1 MYAQIYE
8 RSPMRVFEE
17 SLHGGLAAGE
27 LGAVVGRAGTGK
39 SALLVH
45 LALDRLLRDQRVLHI
60 SLRETAEHVR
70 SFYSAIFDGVAKA
83 ARVKGKHKA
92 EAQLQVEQSRQI
104 LCYLDKEFGYEDVV
118 RAMSF
123 AEEILHFVPN
133 AVILDGFDPKEASV
147 LEQLAALAD
156 EKGFALWTSLVSHR
170 HKAGVVPFASSWSTT
185 VKLEPVDTVVELTA
199 QKVHGEDLGEEMGL
213 QLDPTTMLVT
223 GEDIWDPLSAPPSP
237 RAMDCTLYSGG
248 AGGAET
254 AFGLMAEQYGLSE
267 LNFTFDGHK
276 QERTE
281 SSKKLSERELA
292 AGDVSLVYV
301 SKRLHRTYSEGT
313 LIRRVL
319 QSLWHQ
325 VSRAQQVFV
334 VGAINADGTV
344 TGGTGWSVELA
355 RMWHKDLWVYDQ
367 VQNGWFHWHKDR
379 WVAGIPVIES
389 PHFCGTGTRQLN
401 EAGQKAISGLFER
414 SFGVPR

>member
-45 LALDRLLRDQRVLHI
+45 LALDRLLRDQKVLHI
-60 SLRETAEHVR
+60 SLRDSAEHVR
-70 SFYSAIFDGVAKA
+70 SFYDAIFNGVAKA
-83 ARVKGKHKA
+83 ARVKGKNKA
-92 EAQLQVEQSRQI
+92 EARLQVEQSRQI
-104 LCYLDKEFGYEDVV
+104 LCYLDKAFGYEDVV
-118 RAMSF
+118 RAMAT
-123 AEEILHFVPN
+123 AEEVLQFVPH
-133 AVILDGFDPKEASV
+133 AVVLDGYDPKDAGD
-147 LEQLAALAD
+147 LDKLAALAD
-156 EKGFALWTSLVSHR
+156 EKGFALWTSLTSHR
-170 HKAGVVPFASSWSTT
+170 HKAGEVPFAGTWSTT
-185 VKLEPVDTVVELTA
+185 IKLEPVDTVVELTA
-199 QKVHGEDLGEEMGL
+199 EKVHGELLAEAMGL

-237 RAMDCTLYSGG
+237 RAVDCTLYSGG
-248 AGGAET
+248 ATGAEA
-254 AFGLMAEQYGLSE
+254 AFGDLAAKFGLSE

-276 QERTE
+276 QARTE
-281 SSKKLSERELA
+281 SSKTLSERELA

-301 SKRLHRTYSEGT
+301 SKRLHRTYREGT

-334 VGAINADGTV
+334 VGSINPDGTV

-367 VQNGWFHWHKDR
+367 NQSGWFHWHKDR

-401 EAGQKAISGLFER
+401 DNGKKAIAGLFDR

>member
-1 MYAQIYE
+1 MYAQILE

-45 LALDRLLRDQRVLHI
+45 LALDRLLRDQKVLHI

-70 SFYSAIFDGVAKA
+70 SFYDAIFEGVAKA
-83 ARVKGKHKA
+83 ARVQGKGLA
-92 EAQLQVEQSRQI
+92 ESRLRVEQSRQI
-104 LCYLDKEFGYEDVV
+104 LCYLDRDFGYDDLV
-118 RAMSF
+118 RSMAF
-123 AEEILHFVPN
+123 AAEILHFVPN
-133 AVILDGFDPKEASV
+133 AVILDGFDPKDSGV
-147 LEQLAALAD
+147 LGQLAALAD

-170 HKAGVVPFASSWSTT
+170 SQPGVVPFADSWSTT
-185 VKLEPVDTVVELTA
+185 VKLEPVDTLVELTA
-199 QKVHGEDLGEEMGL
+199 HKVHGESCLDNMGL

-223 GEDIWDPLSAPPSP
+223 GEDVWDPLSAPPSP
-237 RAMDCTLYSGG
+237 RPTDCMLYSGG
-248 AGGAET
+248 ATGSEASFGELAE
-254 AFGLMAEQYGLSE
+254 EYGVSE

-276 QERTE
+276 QSRTN
-281 SSKKLSERELA
+281 SSKKLNSRELA

-301 SKRLHRTYSEGT
+301 SKRLHRTYSEGS

-334 VGAINADGTV
+334 VGAINEDGTV

-367 VQNGWFHWHKDR
+367 NQVGWFHWHKDR

-401 EAGQKAISGLFER
+401 DAGRKAIAGLFER

>member
-1 MYAQIYE
+1 MYAQIFE

-45 LALDRLLRDQRVLHI
+45 LALDRLLRDQKVLHL
-60 SLRETAEHVR
+60 SLRDNAEHVR
-70 SFYSAIFDGVAKA
+70 SFYGAIFDGVAKA
-83 ARVKGKHKA
+83 ARVKGKAKA
-92 EAQLQVEQSRQI
+92 EARLAVEQNRQI
-104 LCYLDKEFGYEDVV
+104 LCYLDSDFGYDDFV
-118 RAMSF
+118 RAM
-123 AEEILHFVPN
+123 ATADEVLGFVPS
-133 AVILDGFDPKEASV
+133 VVLIDGLAPTSEDELGKLKS
-147 LEQLAALAD
+147 LAA
-156 EKGFALWTSLVSHR
+156 EKGFALWTSLRSHR
-170 HKAGVVPFASSWSTT
+170 EQPGVVPFAGAWSTT
-185 VKLEPVDTVVELTA
+185 VMLEPVDTVVELTA
-199 QKVHGEDLGEEMGL
+199 SRVHGTDLNDKMGL

-223 GEDIWDPLSAPPSP
+223 GEDGWDPMSAPPSP
-237 RAMDCTLYSGG
+237 RAIDCTLYSGG
-248 AGGAET
+248 ATGSEA
-254 AFGLMAEQYGLSE
+254 AFGKLAEQFGLSE
-267 LNFTFDGHK
+267 LNFTFDGHR
-276 QERTE
+276 QERTVG
-281 SSKKLSERELA
+281 SKLLSDRELA

-301 SKRLHRTYSEGT
+301 SKRLHRTYSEGS

-334 VGAINADGTV
+334 VGSINSDGTV

-367 VQNGWFHWHKDR
+367 VQTSWFHWHKDR
-379 WVAGIPVIES
+379 WVAGVPVIES

-401 EAGQKAISGLFER
+401 ENGQRAIAGLFER
-414 SFGVPR
+414 SFGTPR

>member
-8 RSPMRVFEE
+8 RSPMRVFEQ

-45 LALDRLLRDQRVLHI
+45 LALDRLLRDQKVLHI
-60 SLRETAEHVR
+60 SLSETAEHVR
-70 SFYSAIFDGVAKA
+70 SFYDAIFGGVAKA
-83 ARVKGKHKA
+83 ARVKGKNRA
-92 EAQLQVEQSRQI
+92 EARLRVEQSRQI
-104 LCYLDKEFGYEDVV
+104 LCYLDRDFGYEDVV
-118 RAMSF
+118 KAMSF
-123 AEEILHFVPN
+123 AEEILHFVPD
-133 AVILDGFDPKEASV
+133 AVILDGFDPKGEGV
-147 LEQLAALAD
+147 LEQLSKLAR
-156 EKGFALWTSLVSHR
+156 EKRFALWTSLVSHR
-170 HKAGVVPFASSWSTT
+170 HLPGVIPFAESWSTM

-199 QKVHGEDLGEEMGL
+199 QRVHGETLEEGMGL

-248 AGGAET
+248 ALGAET
-254 AFGLMAEQYGLSE
+254 AFGRMAEQYGLSE
-267 LNFTFDGHK
+267 LNFTFEGHH
-276 QERTE
+276 QERTDK
-281 SSKKLSERELA
+281 SKKLSERELA

-301 SKRLHRTYSEGT
+301 SKRLHRTYTEGR

-334 VGAINADGTV
+334 VGAINEDGTV

-367 VQNGWFHWHKDR
+367 KQAGWFHWHKDR
-379 WVAGIPVIES
+379 WVSGIPVIES

-401 EAGQKAISGLFER
+401 DAGEKAIAGLFER